1 MGGPPLS
8 RDAGE
13 GHRSAAEPPEQ
24 THRWAAG
31 IEYLGGRYGGWQA
44 QQDRASIQAE
54 LEAALSSV
62 ADHPVR
68 TQAAGRTD
76 AGVHAYGQVVHFDS
90 SAARSPY
97 AWVLGGNSRL
107 PPDISLRWVQ
117 QAPADFSA
125 RHSATMRSYRYVIH
139 NHRARSALL
148 MERASWITGE
158 LDAAAMHRAA
168 QALLGERDFSAYR
181 AAECQSST
189 PMRNVQS
196 IGIRRSGEFVVMD
209 IRANAF
215 LHHMVRNI
223 MGVLLEIGQGRRAE
237 SWAGEVL
244 EGRQRSR
251 GGVTA
256 PGQGLYFV
264 GPEYPERF
272 GLPGPAAPWF
282 PA

>member
-1 MGGPPLS
+1 MSGPPLS
-8 RDAGE
+8 REAGE
-13 GHRSAAEPPEQ
+13 GPGSAAKQPDQ
-24 THRWAAG
+24 VARWAAG

-44 QQDRASIQAE
+44 QQDRASVQAE

-76 AGVHAYGQVVHFDS
+76 AGVHAFGQVVHFDS
-90 SAARSPY
+90 TAPRSVY
-97 AWVLGGNSRL
+97 AWVLGTNSRL
-107 PPDISLRWVQ
+107 PPDVSVRWVREV
-117 QAPADFSA
+117 PADFSA
-125 RHSATMRSYRYVIH
+125 RHSAFMRSYRYVIH

-148 MERASWITGE
+148 AERASWITPA
-158 LDAAAMHRAA
+158 LDATAMHRAA

-189 PMRNVQS
+189 PMRNVES
-196 IGIRRSGEFVVMD
+196 ITVFRRGDFVVMD

-223 MGVLLEIGQGRRAE
+223 MGVLLEIGQARRAE
-237 SWAGEVL
+237 SWAAEVL
-244 EGRQRSR
+244 EGRDRSR
-251 GGVTA
+251 GGMTA
-256 PGQGLYFV
+256 PGQGLYFM
-264 GPEYPERF
+264 GPEYPEGF
-272 GLPGPAAPWF
+272 GLPGPAQPWF

>member
-1 MGGPPLS
+1 LS
-8 RDAGE
+8 N
-13 GHRSAAEPPEQ
+13 PESPIPNPERPSR
-24 THRWAAG
+24 RWAAAV
-31 IEYLGGRYGGWQA
+31 EYHGSRYGGWQA
-44 QQDRASIQAE
+44 QQDRASVQAG

-76 AGVHAYGQVVHFDS
+76 AGVHAFGQVVHFDS
-90 SAARSPY
+90 TAPRSVY
-97 AWVLGGNSRL
+97 SWVLGGNSRL

-117 QAPADFSA
+117 EVPADFSA
-125 RHSATMRSYRYVIH
+125 RHSALARSYRYVIH

-148 MERASWITGE
+148 LERAAWVTYE

-168 QALLGERDFSAYR
+168 QALIGELDFSAYR

-189 PMRNVQS
+189 PMRNVEE
-196 IGIRRSGEFVVMD
+196 IRVWRGSDFVVMD

-223 MGVLLEIGQGRRAE
+223 MGVLIEIGQGRRPE

-244 EGRQRSR
+244 ASR
-251 GGVTA
+251 DRNQAGMTA
-256 PGQGLYFV
+256 PAQGLYFV
-264 GPEYPERF
+264 GPQYPAQF
-272 GLPGPAAPWF
+272 GLPGPPHPWF
-282 PA
+282 PGS

>member
-1 MGGPPLS
+1 M
-8 RDAGE
+8 
-13 GHRSAAEPPEQ
+13 Q
-24 THRWAAG
+24 RWAAG
-31 IEYLGGRYGGWQA
+31 IEYLGGNYGGWQA
-44 QQDRASIQAE
+44 QQDRASVQAE

-62 ADHPVR
+62 ADHPLR

-90 SAARSPY
+90 TAPRSIY
-97 AWVLGGNSRL
+97 AWVLGTNSRL
-107 PPDISLRWVQ
+107 PADISVRWVQ
-117 QAPADFSA
+117 EVPSDFSA
-125 RHSATMRSYRYVIH
+125 RHSAFMRSYRYVIH

-148 MERASWITGE
+148 AERASWITPQ
-158 LDAAAMHRAA
+158 LDAATMHRAA

-189 PMRNVQS
+189 PMRNVES
-196 IGIRRSGEFVVMD
+196 ITVFRSGDFVAMD

-223 MGVLLEIGQGRRAE
+223 MGVLLEIGQGRRPE

-244 EGRQRSR
+244 EGRDR
-251 GGVTA
+251 GKAGMTA
-256 PGQGLYFV
+256 PGQGLYFM

-272 GLPGPAAPWF
+272 GLPGPAKAWF

>member
-1 MGGPPLS
+1 MQG
-8 RDAGE
+8 
-13 GHRSAAEPPEQ
+13 
-24 THRWAAG
+24 
-31 IEYLGGRYGGWQA
+31 
-44 QQDRASIQAE
+44 E
-54 LEAALSSV
+54 LERALSLV
-62 ADHPVR
+62 ADHAVQ

-90 SAARSPY
+90 AAPRSVY
-97 AWVLGGNSRL
+97 AWVLGTNSRL
-107 PPDISLRWVQ
+107 PPDISVRWVQ
-117 QAPADFSA
+117 PVGAGFSA
-125 RHSATMRSYRYVIH
+125 RHSALMRSYRYVVH

-148 MERASWITGE
+148 AQRATWITPQ
-158 LDAAAMHRAA
+158 LDAAAMHCAA

-189 PMRNVQS
+189 PMRFVDAINVW
-196 IGIRRSGEFVVMD
+196 RSGEFVVMD

-244 EGRQRSR
+244 EGRDRSR
-251 GGVTA
+251 AGMTA
-256 PGQGLYFV
+256 PAAGLYFV
-264 GPEYPERF
+264 GPEYPSQF
-272 GLPGPAAPWF
+272 GLPGPAQPWF